1 MILRLKWRP
10 KNENQVLGS
19 IDLVFKDDDQ
29 IVYELNEEEL
39 VTIPSDR
46 SVNEYK
52 IAGIGVEVLNPFRKL
67 RIKVRAYLR
76 RKDTN
81 ELIFAKFRLFW
92 TSISNIFDFEN
103 DFCDEFIAK
112 ELSSATDSTNTGIQF
127 EDQFE
132 DRFEQLGQIKG
143 DIQFEN
149 LSHKELYLWGFKAKQ
164 HLSQTNTNLKSTRI
178 YGFSKKGYAFHI
190 GSTQL
195 NTSAKLENFEFK
207 IIIVFKSYLS

>member
-1 MILRLKWRP
+1 
-10 KNENQVLGS
+10 LGS
-19 IDLVFKDDDQ
+19 IDLLFRDDDQ

-52 IAGIGVEVLNPFRKL
+52 IAGIAVEVLNPFRKL

-81 ELIFAKFRLFW
+81 ELVFAKFRLFW

-103 DFCDEFIAK
+103 DFCDKFIAK
-112 ELSSATDSTNTGIQF
+112 ELSSATNSTNTGI
-127 EDQFE
+127 QFE

-143 DIQFEN
+143 DLQFEN

-164 HLSQTNTNLKSTRI
+164 YLNQTNNNLKSTRI

-190 GSTQL
+190 GSTEL
-195 NTSAKLENFEFK
+195 DTNAKLENFEFK
-207 IIIVFKSYLS
+207 

>member
-1 MILRLKWRP
+1 
-10 KNENQVLGS
+10 LGS
-19 IDLVFKDDDQ
+19 IDFLFRDDDQ

-52 IAGIGVEVLNPFRKL
+52 IAGIAVEVLNPFRKL
-67 RIKVRAYLR
+67 RIKVRAYLK

-112 ELSSATDSTNTGIQF
+112 ELSSATNSTNTGI
-127 EDQFE
+127 QFE

-143 DIQFEN
+143 DLQFEN

-164 HLSQTNTNLKSTRI
+164 YLNQTNNNLKSTRI

-207 IIIVFKSYLS
+207 IIIEFK

>member
-1 MILRLKWRP
+1 
-10 KNENQVLGS
+10 LGS
-19 IDLVFKDDDQ
+19 IHLVFRDDDQ

-52 IAGIGVEVLNPFRKL
+52 IAGIGVEVLNPFRKI

-81 ELIFAKFRLFW
+81 ELVFAKFRLFW

-112 ELSSATDSTNTGIQF
+112 ELSSATNSTNTGI
-127 EDQFE
+127 EFE

-164 HLSQTNTNLKSTRI
+164 YLNQTNTNLKSTRI

-195 NTSAKLENFEFK
+195 NTSEKLENFEFK
-207 IIIVFKSYLS
+207 IIIEFK